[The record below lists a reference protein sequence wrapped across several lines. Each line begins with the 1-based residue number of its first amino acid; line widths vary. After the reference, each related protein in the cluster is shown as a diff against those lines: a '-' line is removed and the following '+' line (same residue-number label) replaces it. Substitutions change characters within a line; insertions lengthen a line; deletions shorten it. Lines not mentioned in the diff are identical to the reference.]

1 MSENRSSNPFIE
13 SPAEPTL
20 PTKTGSST
28 PNKAAPAAQPIRNV
42 KDLVVLL
49 TDLQARIEVLE
60 TENRSLKADLARKI
74 TKKEITAIL
83 AQLDQ
88 FRLPKLGLFSDSFF
102 LRAISIYG
110 HWFTANLIVSVILT
124 IITTVIMLTV
134 GQSLVEGMLNL
145 P

>member
-1 MSENRSSNPFIE
+1 MSENQKSNPFTE
-13 SPAEPTL
+13 SPVKSTSPQ
-20 PTKTGSST
+20 PVSS
-28 PNKAAPAAQPIRNV
+28 PPPAAQPIRNV

-88 FRLPKLGLFSDSFF
+88 FRLSKLGLFSDSFF

-134 GQSLVEGMLNL
+134 GQSMVESMLNL
-145 P
+145 R